1 MDFGRLLTAMV
12 TPFLDNGEVDYA
24 EVKRLAV
31 HLIENGND
39 SILVCGT
46 TAETPTLTHE
56 EKVNIVKAVKEAV
69 GDRAKI
75 VVGTGTNCTRTTIEA
90 TKEMEALG
98 ADGILVVEP
107 YYNKPSQEGMYQHF
121 KAVAE
126 ATSLPIILYN
136 IPGRCGVNMTPELI
150 ARLAQIPNIVAVK
163 EAGGSVEQVSKI
175 RTLVPDDFVIY
186 SGDDSLTLPMMSVG
200 AYGVISVAAHVAGKE
215 IRAMIDAYVAGN
227 VAEAAQWH
235 KKLYP
240 IFKSLFITANPVPV
254 KYALS
259 QVGFG
264 NGKVRLPLVEA
275 NDSEKAIVFQTMKDL
290 HLVYAAH
297 RNKNTFANIKRDGA
311 TIFGCCVPL
320 SM

>member
-1 MDFGRLLTAMV
+1 
-12 TPFLDNGEVDYA
+12 
-24 EVKRLAV
+24 
-31 HLIENGND
+31 
-39 SILVCGT
+39 
-46 TAETPTLTHE
+46 
-56 EKVNIVKAVKEAV
+56 
-69 GDRAKI
+69 
-75 VVGTGTNCTRTTIEA
+75 
-90 TKEMEALG
+90 
-98 ADGILVVEP
+98 
-107 YYNKPSQEGMYQHF
+107 
-121 KAVAE
+121 
-126 ATSLPIILYN
+126 
-136 IPGRCGVNMTPELI
+136 MTPELI

-290 HLVYAAH
+290 HLV
-297 RNKNTFANIKRDGA
+297 
-311 TIFGCCVPL
+311 
-320 SM
+320 

>member
-56 EKVNIVKAVKEAV
+56 EKVNIVKTVKEAV
-69 GDRAKI
+69 GERAKI

-150 ARLAQIPNIVAVK
+150 ARLAQIPNIVAGK

-227 VAEAAQWH
+227 VVEAAQWH

-275 NDSEKAIVFQTMKDL
+275 NDS
-290 HLVYAAH
+290 
-297 RNKNTFANIKRDGA
+297 
-311 TIFGCCVPL
+311 
-320 SM
+320 

>member
-75 VVGTGTNCTRTTIEA
+75 IVGTGTNCTRTTIEA

-290 HLVYAAH
+290 HLV
-297 RNKNTFANIKRDGA
+297 
-311 TIFGCCVPL
+311 
-320 SM
+320 

>member
-1 MDFGRLLTAMV
+1 MGVALI
-12 TPFLDNGEVDYA
+12 TPFKEDDSVDYDA
-24 EVKRLAV
+24 LLRLV
-31 HLIENGND
+31 DYQLQNGTD
-39 SILVCGT
+39 FLCVLGT
-46 TAETPTLTHE
+46 TAETPTLTKE
-56 EKVNIVKAVKEAV
+56 EKDKIKRLIIERVNGRIPILLGVSS
-69 GDRAKI
+69 
-75 VVGTGTNCTRTTIEA
+75 NCTRA
-90 TKEMEALG
+90 
-98 ADGILVVEP
+98 VVETLKNDDMTGVDAVLVAVP

-227 VAEAAQWH
+227 VVEAAQWH

-290 HLVYAAH
+290 HLV
-297 RNKNTFANIKRDGA
+297 
-311 TIFGCCVPL
+311 
-320 SM
+320 

>member
-56 EKVNIVKAVKEAV
+56 EKVNIVKTVKEAV
-69 GDRAKI
+69 GERAKI

-136 IPGRCGVNMTPELI
+136 IPGRCGVNMTPALI
-150 ARLAQIPNIVAVK
+150 ASLAQIPNIVAVK

-227 VAEAAQWH
+227 VVEAAQWH

-290 HLVYAAH
+290 HLV
-297 RNKNTFANIKRDGA
+297 
-311 TIFGCCVPL
+311 
-320 SM
+320 

>member
-56 EKVNIVKAVKEAV
+56 EKVNIVKTVKEAV
-69 GDRAKI
+69 GERAKI
-75 VVGTGTNCTRTTIEA
+75 VVGTGTNCTLTTIES

-227 VAEAAQWH
+227 VVEAAQWH

-290 HLVYAAH
+290 HLV
-297 RNKNTFANIKRDGA
+297 
-311 TIFGCCVPL
+311 
-320 SM
+320 

>member
-56 EKVNIVKAVKEAV
+56 EKGNIVKAVKEAV

-290 HLVYAAH
+290 HLV
-297 RNKNTFANIKRDGA
+297 
-311 TIFGCCVPL
+311 
-320 SM
+320 

>member
-56 EKVNIVKAVKEAV
+56 EKVNIVKTVKEAV
-69 GDRAKI
+69 GERAKI

-227 VAEAAQWH
+227 VVEAAQWH

-264 NGKVRLPLVEA
+264 NGKVRLPFVEA

-290 HLVYAAH
+290 HLV
-297 RNKNTFANIKRDGA
+297 
-311 TIFGCCVPL
+311 
-320 SM
+320 

>member
-56 EKVNIVKAVKEAV
+56 ERVNIVKAVKEAV

-290 HLVYAAH
+290 HLV
-297 RNKNTFANIKRDGA
+297 
-311 TIFGCCVPL
+311 
-320 SM
+320 

>member
-56 EKVNIVKAVKEAV
+56 EKVNIVKTVKEAV
-69 GDRAKI
+69 GERAKI

-136 IPGRCGVNMTPELI
+136 IPGRCGVNMAPELI

-227 VAEAAQWH
+227 VVEAAQWH

-290 HLVYAAH
+290 HLV
-297 RNKNTFANIKRDGA
+297 
-311 TIFGCCVPL
+311 
-320 SM
+320 

>member
-126 ATSLPIILYN
+126 ATSVPIILYN

-290 HLVYAAH
+290 HLV
-297 RNKNTFANIKRDGA
+297 
-311 TIFGCCVPL
+311 
-320 SM
+320 

>member
-56 EKVNIVKAVKEAV
+56 EKVNIVKTVKEAV
-69 GDRAKI
+69 GERAKI

-275 NDSEKAIVFQTMKDL
+275 NDREKAIVFQTMKDL
-290 HLVYAAH
+290 HLV
-297 RNKNTFANIKRDGA
+297 
-311 TIFGCCVPL
+311 
-320 SM
+320 

>member
-12 TPFLDNGEVDYA
+12 TQFLDNGEVDYA

-290 HLVYAAH
+290 HLV
-297 RNKNTFANIKRDGA
+297 
-311 TIFGCCVPL
+311 
-320 SM
+320 

>member
-56 EKVNIVKAVKEAV
+56 EKVNIVKTVKEAV
-69 GDRAKI
+69 GERAKI

-227 VAEAAQWH
+227 VVEAAQWH

-290 HLVYAAH
+290 HLV
-297 RNKNTFANIKRDGA
+297 
-311 TIFGCCVPL
+311 
-320 SM
+320 

>member
-275 NDSEKAIVFQTMKDL
+275 NDSEKAIVFQTM
-290 HLVYAAH
+290 
-297 RNKNTFANIKRDGA
+297 
-311 TIFGCCVPL
+311 
-320 SM
+320 

>member
-56 EKVNIVKAVKEAV
+56 EKVNIVKTVKEAV
-69 GDRAKI
+69 GERAKI

-227 VAEAAQWH
+227 VVEAALWH

-290 HLVYAAH
+290 HLV
-297 RNKNTFANIKRDGA
+297 
-311 TIFGCCVPL
+311 
-320 SM
+320 

>member
-56 EKVNIVKAVKEAV
+56 EKVNIVKTVKEAV
-69 GDRAKI
+69 GERAKI

-186 SGDDSLTLPMMSVG
+186 SGDESLTLPMMSVG

-227 VAEAAQWH
+227 VVEAAQWH

-290 HLVYAAH
+290 HLV
-297 RNKNTFANIKRDGA
+297 
-311 TIFGCCVPL
+311 
-320 SM
+320 